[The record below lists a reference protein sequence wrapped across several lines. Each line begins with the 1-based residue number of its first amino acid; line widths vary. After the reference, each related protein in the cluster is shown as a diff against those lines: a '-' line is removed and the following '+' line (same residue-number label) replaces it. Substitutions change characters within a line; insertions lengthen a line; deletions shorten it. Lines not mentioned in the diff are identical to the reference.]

1 MKRKFLAVVITS
13 AMVASAMQGV
23 VTAAEDNSGEQTVQ
37 DIEEITEEINSAVNQ
52 PEVIDT
58 QQELTEA
65 IAQGG
70 KIDLTGQTIELT
82 SALYINN
89 DVVIKGGTLVGTD
102 SVNGN
107 LVTLTGSK
115 VTLEGV
121 TIRTSAGNKSALHV
135 YGTSLTVNGLTID
148 HSSAAG
154 GAPIIINN
162 GAEAVF
168 RSAIALTLGN
178 HSWYGINVDNA
189 KADFSGAVVNMTPVT
204 ATQSVICSEGDNA
217 SVTGA
222 GLTVVVTEKDG
233 GANQRQTAYVAD
245 TNLAQFVKAKTE
257 AGADVSLIELNKDV
271 TLTAPLV
278 ISEAMTVRSTSGR
291 YIINGSDVLGAE
303 NVVTITAEGAALENV
318 GIRTSSANKS
328 ALHVYRVSARLKNVT
343 LDNQQTAGGAGMIVN
358 GGTVTVE
365 GELSLLLGENSWGGI
380 NVDTKNGAAGVTFAD
395 GSSVK
400 MTGSDQDVIYIDE
413 DNDADQMTIIG
424 AENAG
429 LAQDAD
435 GNYIIAGQDGG
446 QDPEPEQPGDEEDG
460 QNQDDGD
467 SQDTDTTVNG
477 DETADGETTDN
488 DDKSNDTAAAENNMR
503 KAPQTGDNSTGF
515 YLALTALLGSGAAA
529 GTVLKKRRERA
540 E

>member
-1 MKRKFLAVVITS
+1 
-13 AMVASAMQGV
+13 
-23 VTAAEDNSGEQTVQ
+23 
-37 DIEEITEEINSAVNQ
+37 
-52 PEVIDT
+52 
-58 QQELTEA
+58 
-65 IAQGG
+65 
-70 KIDLTGQTIELT
+70 
-82 SALYINN
+82 
-89 DVVIKGGTLVGTD
+89 
-102 SVNGN
+102 
-107 LVTLTGSK
+107 
-115 VTLEGV
+115 
-121 TIRTSAGNKSALHV
+121 
-135 YGTSLTVNGLTID
+135 
-148 HSSAAG
+148 
-154 GAPIIINN
+154 
-162 GAEAVF
+162 
-168 RSAIALTLGN
+168 
-178 HSWYGINVDNA
+178 
-189 KADFSGAVVNMTPVT
+189 
-204 ATQSVICSEGDNA
+204 
-217 SVTGA
+217 
-222 GLTVVVTEKDG
+222 
-233 GANQRQTAYVAD
+233 
-245 TNLAQFVKAKTE
+245 
-257 AGADVSLIELNKDV
+257 
-271 TLTAPLV
+271 
-278 ISEAMTVRSTSGR
+278 MTVRSTSGR

>member
-168 RSAIALTLGN
+168 RGAIALTLGN

-424 AENAG
+424 AENIFGDQEGYLSVTEEAAVSLNPDVILTMVDYVDDPVG
-429 LAQDAD
+429 EILGRTGWENVTAVLNGAVYEVNTNAVSLPNLHVVDGMKQMAKLIYPEAYADIEDPFAQDA
-435 GNYIIAGQDGG
+435 
-446 QDPEPEQPGDEEDG
+446 
-460 QNQDDGD
+460 
-467 SQDTDTTVNG
+467 
-477 DETADGETTDN
+477 
-488 DDKSNDTAAAENNMR
+488 AA
-503 KAPQTGDNSTGF
+503 
-515 YLALTALLGSGAAA
+515 
-529 GTVLKKRRERA
+529 
-540 E
+540 

>member
-1 MKRKFLAVVITS
+1 M
-13 AMVASAMQGV
+13 
-23 VTAAEDNSGEQTVQ
+23 
-37 DIEEITEEINSAVNQ
+37 
-52 PEVIDT
+52 
-58 QQELTEA
+58 
-65 IAQGG
+65 
-70 KIDLTGQTIELT
+70 
-82 SALYINN
+82 
-89 DVVIKGGTLVGTD
+89 
-102 SVNGN
+102 
-107 LVTLTGSK
+107 
-115 VTLEGV
+115 
-121 TIRTSAGNKSALHV
+121 
-135 YGTSLTVNGLTID
+135 
-148 HSSAAG
+148 
-154 GAPIIINN
+154 
-162 GAEAVF
+162 
-168 RSAIALTLGN
+168 
-178 HSWYGINVDNA
+178 
-189 KADFSGAVVNMTPVT
+189 
-204 ATQSVICSEGDNA
+204 
-217 SVTGA
+217 
-222 GLTVVVTEKDG
+222 
-233 GANQRQTAYVAD
+233 
-245 TNLAQFVKAKTE
+245 KAKTE

-291 YIINGSDVLGAE
+291 YIINGSDVLVLE

-446 QDPEPEQPGDEEDG
+446 QDPEPNSREM
-460 QNQDDGD
+460 
-467 SQDTDTTVNG
+467 
-477 DETADGETTDN
+477 
-488 DDKSNDTAAAENNMR
+488 K
-503 KAPQTGDNSTGF
+503 KTGRIRMTEI
-515 YLALTALLGSGAAA
+515 LRTPIQL
-529 GTVLKKRRERA
+529 
-540 E
+540 